1 MDPRLAAARLR
12 QPDQQSCGAA
22 VLVMARTISDP
33 AYAETIAAGSGTI
46 EQRWAA
52 EVLATHRRTTGSR
65 DARGSAQLPW
75 PMQLGTPP
83 WAVANELA
91 SRTGLGWQALPV
103 PPWAR
108 GTALGRVRNAARTRP
123 VPLYVGST
131 WLPRHVVLVL
141 DGDLHVYEPSGGRV
155 ERIDP
160 DDFTGG
166 SLRLAGWSRP
176 WFTVLPR

>member
-22 VLVMARTISDP
+22 TLVMARTIMDP
-33 AYAETIAAGSGTI
+33 AYAETIAAGTGSIG
-46 EQRWAA
+46 QRWGA
-52 EVLATHRRTTGSR
+52 EVLATHRRTTGTR
-65 DARGSAQLPW
+65 DARGANQLPW

-91 SRTGLGWQALPV
+91 ARTGLSWRARPV

-108 GTALGRVRNAARTRP
+108 DTALAQVRSAARTRP
-123 VPLYVGST
+123 VPLYVGNT

-141 DGDLHVYEPSGGRV
+141 DAELHTYEPSGGRV
-155 ERIDP
+155 EQIDP
-160 DDFTGG
+160 DDFTRG
-166 SLRLAGWSRP
+166 SLDLGGWSRP